1 MLNKPFDLKHAL
13 EHEHLL
19 PPWWS
24 VANEEE
30 QLKQFII
37 DELQKEVS
45 STHPLYGKTVRL
57 LARGATDDCLFEI
70 IDSKKVAWVHLTWKG
85 STEIYDYPITI
96 VYDNL
101 HQWYKSKYIPDF
113 LDALSVPNNLTPLQ
127 ELVIGPAFGFVTV
140 KTVENYI
147 YELDLQLNNLTEDEY
162 LYLISIDFHSSIDMV
177 LRALNSWYIKKLP
190 KVRLDLNEIKKMY
203 NSKT

>member
-1 MLNKPFDLKHAL
+1 M
-13 EHEHLL
+13 
-19 PPWWS
+19 
-24 VANEEE
+24 
-30 QLKQFII
+30 
-37 DELQKEVS
+37 
-45 STHPLYGKTVRL
+45 
-57 LARGATDDCLFEI
+57 
-70 IDSKKVAWVHLTWKG
+70 
-85 STEIYDYPITI
+85 
-96 VYDNL
+96 
-101 HQWYKSKYIPDF
+101 HQWYKSEYIPDF